1 MPHNNIPHEIKDVQ
15 YADFWTRLGAYLLDA
30 IILTPIAIGYNYLNF
45 AVFKSFWT
53 YFLFFFLISLYKPYF
68 EYYYGATLGKMALKI
83 KVTDYGFNKINFEQ
97 SLIRSLIFIIPSFLN
112 LAPQY
117 LAYNNSTLMAS
128 NSFWEFNTLISQTYP
143 LASLLGCFTGILMI
157 IDLVFLLAD
166 DTKKQRSLHDRIAK
180 TYVIKS
186 K

>member
-53 YFLFFFLISLYKPYF
+53 YFLFFFLISLYKPY
-68 EYYYGATLGKMALKI
+68 
-83 KVTDYGFNKINFEQ
+83 FEQ